1 MKRLVAAT
9 YTLHPDNQE
18 TLGSI
23 NMAKDFVT
31 SAESTPYWSGRLM
44 SQFDRRRNEELQAL
58 LERTELGSAYPENNL
73 NTCLRE
79 LQKKCVTEA
88 ARLSF
93 AMFKARVY
101 VKAGTLGTTVGV
113 VESGIEFR
121 GKDMVE
127 A

>member
-1 MKRLVAAT
+1 
-9 YTLHPDNQE
+9 
-18 TLGSI
+18 
-23 NMAKDFVT
+23 MAKDFVT